1 MLENI
6 HYVVLNIVFI
16 ILGISVALF
25 IFNLGIGLSA
35 YFGNKEKR
43 TLESKELESEWNNWY
58 NNRGWDWIN
67 KMHRCH
73 DIWWLYWFWRLFR
86 WGNRMW

>member
-25 IFNLGIGLSA
+25 IFNLSLGLST
-35 YFGNKEKR
+35 YFENKGKR
-43 TLESKELESEWNNWY
+43 TLESKELESE
-58 NNRGWDWIN
+58 
-67 KMHRCH
+67 
-73 DIWWLYWFWRLFR
+73 
-86 WGNRMW
+86 